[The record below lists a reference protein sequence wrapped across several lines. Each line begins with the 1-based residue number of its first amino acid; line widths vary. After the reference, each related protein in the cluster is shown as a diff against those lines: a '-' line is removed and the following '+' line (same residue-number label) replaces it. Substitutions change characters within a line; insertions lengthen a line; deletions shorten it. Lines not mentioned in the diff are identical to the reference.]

1 FRTQMAITDPG
12 MDHMAMTLADPQ
24 LLDGNFVHM
33 EIIDRDT
40 EHMAPYSNPGPK
52 TIATIRLL
60 LGTDAP
66 STVFFGRPN
75 YIASTLQDTVPG
87 MDTAT
92 AGLKFNLPTA
102 ANTMANMAR
111 NALNMG
117 ASEAKFGMDGLSP
130 EEVIT
135 LGKAVHS
142 QAMLQE

>member
-1 FRTQMAITDPG
+1 
-12 MDHMAMTLADPQ
+12 
-24 LLDGNFVHM
+24 
-33 EIIDRDT
+33 
-40 EHMAPYSNPGPK
+40 
-52 TIATIRLL
+52 
-60 LGTDAP
+60 
-66 STVFFGRPN
+66 
-75 YIASTLQDTVPG
+75 G

-142 QAMLQE
+142 QAMLQEGEYISAAFNLGNVLKDFGLRPADAPPITGAPTAEERGLMLKGSLQSIDAAKEGGFKKVTVDSASMTPPSYPLIEYFSAEN